1 MSEDKE
7 RPQKP
12 EIKRPGR
19 PGVFGLLDNDELRN
33 VPTKSSK
40 RSSSSRFCGLE
51 KPETLEKL
59 PELKSLPY
67 GEREAM
73 FVMKIKQCRVI
84 FDFVAPLDSVDQKEI
99 KRDVLLELVEY
110 ILTESGIFTPNIYKE
125 LIDMVSVNLF
135 RPLPPRLN
143 PSGLEYDPEEDD
155 PILEAAWPHVQ
166 LVYELFLRFIES
178 PEFDVTI
185 AKKHIDTNFID
196 RLLEL
201 FDSEDPRERE
211 YLKTTL
217 HRIYGKFLSY
227 RAYIRSAI
235 KIIFLTF
242 SYETQTHNGVAE
254 LLEIL
259 GSIINGFALPLRD
272 EHKEFLFQALMPLHK
287 PRSLGLFHAH
297 LSYCVAQFIEK
308 DPSLIED
315 IFKRLLSY
323 WPHTDTAKEQL
334 FITEV
339 EEILCVIDPPEFQRI
354 QVLLFKKLAQCM
366 CSNHFQIAEKSLHIW
381 NNDYILSLV
390 AENFEVI
397 LPIIFPALY
406 NTAKHHWNNSIR
418 TMATNSLQILLNIDE
433 QEFNKV
439 VSEYNENIEKEKSKT
454 DEIISLW
461 KIVVKDGSTLPKT
474 IVIPSLQFDSAIDIN
489 DPILSDSTE
498 SVFEEN
504 TKAFK
509 QKEYLPMDPTTI
521 NALLDHRI
529 SRSSSSSSSDSSED
543 D

>member
-1 MSEDKE
+1 MSEE
-7 RPQKP
+7 RPPKP

-33 VPTKSSK
+33 VPTKQGK
-40 RSSSSRFCGLE
+40 RSSSSRFLGLE
-51 KPETLEKL
+51 KPEQLEKL

-67 GEREAM
+67 GEREAK
-73 FVMKIKQCRVI
+73 FIMKIKQCRVI
-84 FDFVAPLDSVDQKEI
+84 FDFFQPLEGVEQKEI

-125 LIDMVSVNLF
+125 LVDMVSANLF

-242 SYETQTHNGVAE
+242 SYETQTHNGIAE

-287 PRSLGLFHAH
+287 PRSLGLYHAH

-315 IFKRLLSY
+315 IFKKLLSY
-323 WPHTDTAKEQL
+323 WPYTDTAKEQL

-354 QVLLFKKLAQCM
+354 QVLLFKKLSQCM

-397 LPIIFPALY
+397 LPIIFPSLY
-406 NTAKHHWNNSIR
+406 NTAKHHWNNSIK

-439 VSEYNENIEKEKSKT
+439 VNEYNDNIVKEKSKT
-454 DEIISLW
+454 DEIINLW
-461 KIVVKDGSTLPKT
+461 KEIVKDTNSSKLPSS
-474 IVIPSLQFDSAIDIN
+474 IIIPSLQFDHCIDTN

-498 SVFEEN
+498 STYDDN
-504 TKAFK
+504 RAFK
-509 QKEYLPMDPTTI
+509 QKELLPMDHTTI
-521 NALLDHRI
+521 NALLDHHI
-529 SRSSSSSSSDSSED
+529 KSHSSSTDSGSESDD
-543 D
+543 

>member
-1 MSEDKE
+1 VE
-7 RPQKP
+7 
-12 EIKRPGR
+12 
-19 PGVFGLLDNDELRN
+19 
-33 VPTKSSK
+33 
-40 RSSSSRFCGLE
+40 
-51 KPETLEKL
+51 
-59 PELKSLPY
+59 
-67 GEREAM
+67 
-73 FVMKIKQCRVI
+73 
-84 FDFVAPLDSVDQKEI
+84 QKEI

-110 ILTESGIFTPNIYKE
+110 ILTESGISTPNIYKE
-125 LIDMVSVNLF
+125 LIEMVAGNLF

-166 LVYELFLRFIES
+166 LVYELFLRFIEN

-185 AKKHIDTNFID
+185 AKKYIDTTFID

-308 DPSLIED
+308 DPTLIED
-315 IFKRLLSY
+315 IFKKLLSY
-323 WPHTDTAKEQL
+323 WPCTDTAKEQL

-339 EEILCVIDPPEFQRI
+339 EEILCVIDPPEFLRI
-354 QVLLFKKLAQCM
+354 QVILFKKLGQCM

-390 AENFEVI
+390 AENFEII

-406 NTAKHHWNNSIR
+406 NTAKHHWNTSIR

-433 QEFNKV
+433 IEFGKV
-439 VSEYNENIEKEKSKT
+439 VTSYNENIEKEKFKSE
-454 DEIISLW
+454 EIVSLW
-461 KIVVKDGSTLPKT
+461 KSIVKGGNKLPNS
-474 IVIPSLQFDSAIDIN
+474 IIIPSLRFDQSIDTS

-498 SVFEEN
+498 NVFDDN
-504 TKAFK
+504 KAFK

-521 NALLDHRI
+521 NALLDHEI
-529 SRSSSSSSSDSSED
+529 KSHSSSSGDSDDSDSSGD